1 MQCNVDC
8 GLLKASRS
16 SHTYYTPPLLPP
28 TQDVVHRRSRLKFLS
43 SSLFDPLNAAVVV
56 VVAEAAAL
64 KRNFLLQYS
73 FSFLPSLQVLL
84 KMGRFY
90 QVTAM
95 LDIKVAYIGRWSYCT
110 QTLHVSHLKKNIF
123 HLNLMSCRRYEW

>member
-73 FSFLPSLQVLL
+73 FSFLPSFTSSVAQNGAFLSSH
-84 KMGRFY
+84 GRAGH
-90 QVTAM
+90 QSSVH
-95 LDIKVAYIGRWSYCT
+95 R
-110 QTLHVSHLKKNIF
+110 
-123 HLNLMSCRRYEW
+123 